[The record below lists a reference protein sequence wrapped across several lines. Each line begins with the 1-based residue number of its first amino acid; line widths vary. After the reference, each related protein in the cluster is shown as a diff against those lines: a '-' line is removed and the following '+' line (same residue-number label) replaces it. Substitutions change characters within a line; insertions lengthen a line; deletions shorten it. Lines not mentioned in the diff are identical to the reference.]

1 MHGDAAPCRL
11 DEPAVAL
18 DRLAIPRLRS
28 GPACSWLVGA
38 ASAARAGRCL
48 WGNAGGMGVPAH
60 GGACGTL
67 AGVGRG
73 PPAEPSGGTGAVIG
87 RGSAAPSLPPISAPT
102 REAAL
107 DSSASSHRSEPGT
120 GRDARGGSA
129 PRPRAGPSR
138 EARSS
143 PNGWVR
149 WAARCPRAPAA
160 LAGSGLR
167 RSHGRA
173 VSLTPVGGGSRRA
186 SGRRVEKCFVAG
198 CALTLQRSRPSSAR
212 HQAARAPAANVE
224 ATARLQAPTQRIL
237 ADVKRRHV
245 VSGACGS
252 RQRAR
257 APGRLMA
264 LLAPRAG
271 GLNELSGRALA
282 RLLAPDFAS
291 RFARSL

>member
-1 MHGDAAPCRL
+1 M
-11 DEPAVAL
+11 
-18 DRLAIPRLRS
+18 S
-28 GPACSWLVGA
+28 
-38 ASAARAGRCL
+38 
-48 WGNAGGMGVPAH
+48 VPAH
-60 GGACGTL
+60 AAREERLL
-67 AGVGRG
+67 ASGVGRRRSR
-73 PPAEPSGGTGAVIG
+73 AEFTGAVIG

-107 DSSASSHRSEPGT
+107 DSSASSYRSEPGR
-120 GRDARGGSA
+120 GRDARGDSA

-143 PNGWVR
+143 PTGWVR
-149 WAARCPRAPAA
+149 WAARCPPAPAA
-160 LAGSGLR
+160 RAGSGLR
-167 RSHGRA
+167 RSRVRA

-186 SGRRVEKCFVAG
+186 SERRVEKCFVAG

-224 ATARLQAPTQRIL
+224 ATARLQARTQRIL

-252 RQRAR
+252 RRPAR
-257 APGRLMA
+257 APGRLMG
-264 LLAPRAG
+264 LLARRAG
-271 GLNELSGRALA
+271 GLTRLSGRALA

-291 RFARSL
+291 RFARSLYDAKRGH

>member
-18 DRLAIPRLRS
+18 DRLAIPRLRV
-28 GPACSWLVGA
+28 GPGVLLRLLGPRPLPEQVAVFRETPVEWA
-38 ASAARAGRCL
+38 YPRMAARAERL
-48 WGNAGGMGVPAH
+48 
-60 GGACGTL
+60 L
-67 AGVGRG
+67 ASGVGRRRSR
-73 PPAEPSGGTGAVIG
+73 ADFTGAVIG

-107 DSSASSHRSEPGT
+107 DSSASSHRSEPGR

-143 PNGWVR
+143 PTGWVR

-160 LAGSGLR
+160 RAGSGLR
-167 RSHGRA
+167 RSRGRA

-186 SGRRVEKCFVAG
+186 AGRRVEKCFVAG

-237 ADVKRRHV
+237 ADVKDDTW
-245 VSGACGS
+245 SP
-252 RQRAR
+252 
-257 APGRLMA
+257 APTDLVDLHECLDG
-264 LLAPRAG
+264 
-271 GLNELSGRALA
+271 
-282 RLLAPDFAS
+282 
-291 RFARSL
+291 